1 MSVWERIKNF
11 IGKIKGNKKEQ
22 LALDEKS
29 EVKEIIEKNDEE
41 NNPNYDEL
49 KQQFVKSL
57 EEKAEV
63 TTYVTNINGWVEN
76 RMQQALRNISFKTIM
91 PSTKGELI
99 EKHENTV
106 KELIVK
112 AIGGQIGFNP
122 DKYVQVVQDAKE
134 RCTKKLINPN
144 LKNVVSKV
152 KEWLKANEIDVKN
165 ATEEQLEQ
173 AFNSA
178 LLETKFI
185 QDVTERSVQLLDKG
199 LVTFELGDFG
209 NVVAIKFTAD
219 EKIDLCYDDK
229 AYSKKVTTIQVVNGQ
244 SNTIEKVMNIV
255 RKVTYGVPN
264 VVLDLCET
272 VDIRDEDGSFLSNVC
287 TKTCRRLE
295 SGENPE
301 WIMQKYE
308 KGIYKMDVNDAD
320 YYTRDILA
328 KKDGDIVWKKI
339 TTKPGHENE
348 CKVVIYPDGDI
359 GADDIRKENITAAEV
374 EGAWNTLKKCINQ
387 DALPLAE

>member
-49 KQQFVKSL
+49 KQQFVKSV
-57 EEKAEV
+57 EKKAEV
-63 TTYVTNINGWVEN
+63 TTYVTNINGWIEN

-152 KEWLKANEIDVKN
+152 KEWLKAAIE
-165 ATEEQLEQ
+165 
-173 AFNSA
+173 A
-178 LLETKFI
+178 L
-185 QDVTERSVQLLDKG
+185 Q
-199 LVTFELGDFG
+199 
-209 NVVAIKFTAD
+209 
-219 EKIDLCYDDK
+219 
-229 AYSKKVTTIQVVNGQ
+229 
-244 SNTIEKVMNIV
+244 
-255 RKVTYGVPN
+255 
-264 VVLDLCET
+264 
-272 VDIRDEDGSFLSNVC
+272 
-287 TKTCRRLE
+287 
-295 SGENPE
+295 
-301 WIMQKYE
+301 
-308 KGIYKMDVNDAD
+308 
-320 YYTRDILA
+320 
-328 KKDGDIVWKKI
+328 
-339 TTKPGHENE
+339 
-348 CKVVIYPDGDI
+348 
-359 GADDIRKENITAAEV
+359 
-374 EGAWNTLKKCINQ
+374 
-387 DALPLAE
+387 